1 MAFAVFLGSNRD
13 PGRGGGCSTP
23 FCGRCIRC
31 ILASCTT
38 FRRIEFYGVSRRFLA
53 ASSPLFMGVKFVR
66 FWPLHGFLWV
76 SDLSDLSRV
85 PGFTPDL
92 CGFGAGS
99 NRFVTASRVHQLG
112 AFLVVR
118 SLFVGVFLGVRSGFM
133 GRDPREF
140 AGSSRGPASGRRAWF
155 LGGLSRARVNKAK

>member
-1 MAFAVFLGSNRD
+1 MFLGSNSD
-13 PGRGGGCSTP
+13 PGRGMLHP

-53 ASSPLFMGVKFVR
+53 AFMGVKFVR

-85 PGFTPDL
+85 PHGFTPDL

-99 NRFVTASRVHQLG
+99 NRFATASRVHQLG

-118 SLFVGVFLGVRSGFM
+118 SLFALCSLVFFSGFAR
-133 GRDPREF
+133 GSWG
-140 AGSSRGPASGRRAWF
+140 AILGSSPGVHGASIKGARA
-155 LGGLSRARVNKAK
+155 

>member
-1 MAFAVFLGSNRD
+1 MGVTFVTFFA
-13 PGRGGGCSTP
+13 CSSP
-23 FCGRCIRC
+23 VQP
-31 ILASCTT
+31 L
-38 FRRIEFYGVSRRFLA
+38 FYGCCICCIFA

-118 SLFVGVFLGVRSGFM
+118 SLFGGVFLGVRSGFM

-140 AGSSRGPASGRRAWF
+140 AGSSRGQHQGAG
-155 LGGLSRARVNKAK
+155 LGFWAVYHARGCMRPNKPV

>member
-13 PGRGGGCSTP
+13 PGRGMLHP
-23 FCGRCIRC
+23 FSPYRVLRC
-31 ILASCTT
+31 
-38 FRRIEFYGVSRRFLA
+38 FLA
-53 ASSPLFMGVKFVR
+53 ASSPLQAFFMGVGFVG

-85 PGFTPDL
+85 PHGFTPDL

-118 SLFVGVFLGVRSGFM
+118 SLFALCSLVFFSGFAR
-133 GRDPREF
+133 G
-140 AGSSRGPASGRRAWF
+140 SRGQHQGAPGLVFRSHITRA
-155 LGGLSRARVNKAK
+155 GV

>member
-1 MAFAVFLGSNRD
+1 
-13 PGRGGGCSTP
+13 
-23 FCGRCIRC
+23 
-31 ILASCTT
+31 
-38 FRRIEFYGVSRRFLA
+38 
-53 ASSPLFMGVKFVR
+53 MGVKFVR

-76 SDLSDLSRV
+76 SDLSDLSDLSRV
-85 PGFTPDL
+85 PHGFTPDL

-99 NRFVTASRVHQLG
+99 NRFVTASRVHYLG

-118 SLFVGVFLGVRSGFM
+118 SLFALCSLVFFSGFM

-155 LGGLSRARVNKAK
+155 LGGLSRARVHEAK

>member
-13 PGRGGGCSTP
+13 PGRGMLHP
-23 FCGRCIRC
+23 FLWALYSLHFGQLHPFSPYRVLRC
-31 ILASCTT
+31 
-38 FRRIEFYGVSRRFLA
+38 FLA

-66 FWPLHGFLWV
+66 FWPLHGFLWL

-85 PGFTPDL
+85 PHGFTPDL

-118 SLFVGVFLGVRSGFM
+118 SLFALCSLVFFSGFAR
-133 GRDPREF
+133 GSWG
-140 AGSSRGPASGRRAWF
+140 AILGSSPGVHGGQHQGAPGLVFGRSITRA
-155 LGGLSRARVNKAK
+155 GA